1 MQENTIRLKYVAT
14 NVTAKILQLN
24 NHMKEQNPKSSH
36 TSLLGRSFPAL
47 KNYSRAT
54 ADSPVFPE
62 RSKEPKTLSISDMK
76 KILMRNRAFLSTMR
90 PRWSAPPDQEML
102 DARRQM
108 LNAPMVEDDQEL
120 HALAFWNLSAFK
132 RSYELM
138 EKTLQVYIYKE
149 GEKPI
154 FHDPMLE
161 GIYASEGWFMKLMEE
176 RSKFVVDDPQKAH
189 LFYMPFSSSIL
200 RFSSYVPGPHGKRH
214 LLQYLN
220 SYIQNIS
227 AEYSFWNRT
236 GGSDHFFVACHDWV
250 PYLTRRTMSRS
261 IRVLCNSDT
270 TEGFQLGKDVSLPQ
284 VNVLDALRPP
294 AALAG
299 RPAGARRF
307 LAFYA
312 GRMHGYLR
320 PTLVRHW
327 QNRDPSMKIFGRM
340 VCGARCRKTYSRYMQ
355 SSKFC
360 ICPRGFQV
368 YSPRVVEAILHGCVP
383 VIISDHYAPPFF
395 EVLNWGAF
403 SVVVPEADIPRL
415 KEILSSIPR
424 ERYLALQLAVHK
436 VRRHFLWRRKPVKY
450 DLFHMILHSVWF
462 NRLNQMSSA

>member
-76 KILMRNRAFLSTMR
+76 KILMRNRAFLSTMAPLVCA
-90 PRWSAPPDQEML
+90 PRSRN
-102 DARRQM
+102 ARCQTTDV
-108 LNAPMVEDDQEL
+108 NAPMVEDDQEL
-120 HALAFWNLSAFK
+120 HAPAFWNLSAFK

-161 GIYASEGWFMKLMEE
+161 GST
-176 RSKFVVDDPQKAH
+176 SKFVVDDPQKAH

-220 SYIQNIS
+220 NYIQNIS

-236 GGSDHFFVACHDWV
+236 GGSDHFFVACHDWG
-250 PYLTRRTMSRS
+250 PL
-261 IRVLCNSDT
+261 
-270 TEGFQLGKDVSLPQ
+270 QLGHHGGLPTRKGRVPPAGQ
-284 VNVLDALRPP
+284 RPRRPPPP

-355 SSKFC
+355 SSL
-360 ICPRGFQV
+360 Q
-368 YSPRVVEAILHGCVP
+368 PRVVEAILHGCVP